1 MFHLSSLPFAILE
14 GVTRFYIP
22 LSMCA
27 CICLYYRLPS
37 HPRTMWYLGRAFELV
52 GIILGLENH
61 WLLSFSNTPW
71 RTHQNTLTLT
81 HPHTHKEPHQEVDI
95 CTYEGTRNCDRIMY
109 LDGWLLCWVTMGG
122 VYDDYHVCARRNELY
137 KLV

>member
-1 MFHLSSLPFAILE
+1 
-14 GVTRFYIP
+14 
-22 LSMCA
+22 MCA
-27 CICLYYRLPS
+27 CICLYRLPS

-109 LDGWLLCWVTMGG
+109 LDGWLLCWVEYGRRMMITM
-122 VYDDYHVCARRNELY
+122 YAHEETNYTSWYRQESCYRFSQQTHKFHNHFLKRNI
-137 KLV
+137 